1 MAKQN
6 FLAGGYYGKLGQ
18 TVGQR
23 WKNIRTIR
31 TYVIPHNPR
40 TAVQQA
46 NRGKFGDCVFYAQ
59 VANQMNFDATCFV
72 HESITKWNYR
82 MKTARSLQDLGLEE
96 LMRFPLYPTDFSV
109 PYLISGASVTRLI
122 DATHIEVTVEGTLPE
137 SKRVLNLILL
147 LPGTEDWK
155 DRLAIC
161 QGENTAANP
170 SVFTF
175 RLPEDLTLSDG
186 LQGRFVS
193 IDDTDSSTDLISS
206 SQIPIEIATT
216 DVHTFDTT
224 VTAISRQSDYFR
236 FTFAEPYNNGTNTV
250 SSVSLSCV
258 VKGAIVTLSAASPTL
273 INDNGYFALVVPFT
287 ASAGEEIPALPSGS
301 SLTIDSISSISALVE
316 ATAENVTESISDTSD
331 LVREFS
337 TFYDI
342 QNQLGNGYLRFKLDS
357 APTLQ
362 TAASVSAE
370 QKTNPCI
377 YWVTETEARAVS
389 VSGNYVRLAL
399 QAGSDGFSLA
409 MVGSYIK
416 PLSNIDVTANG
427 VTYRITSKE
436 YVYDTSGMNAVV
448 TTEAQSEMQDDR
460 IIMVLNTDSYEDVP
474 SITNVACNE
483 SGTVGVLMS
492 SGSYA
497 GRGTFSRVGSYEF
510 TSSECSITLLLSSV
524 SILQEGEV
532 GINFYPTP
540 FNLTLTQGG
549 KQFGIRVYNGDEAIL
564 VQNF

>member
-31 TYVIPHNPR
+31 TYVVPHNPR

-59 VANQMNFDATCFV
+59 VANQMNFNATCFV
-72 HESITKWNYR
+72 HESMTKWNYR
-82 MKTARSLQDLGLEE
+82 MKTARGLQDLGLEE

-109 PYLISGASVTRLI
+109 PYLISGASITRLI

-137 SKRVLNLILL
+137 TQRVLNLILL
-147 LPGTEDWK
+147 LPGSEDWK

-161 QGENTAANP
+161 QGENTATNP
-170 SVFTF
+170 TVFTF

-193 IDDTDSSTDLISS
+193 IDDTNSSTDLISS
-206 SQIPIEIATT
+206 SQISIEIATT

-236 FTFAEPYNNGTNTV
+236 FTFAEPYNNGTNAV
-250 SSVSLSCV
+250 SGVSLSCV
-258 VKGAIVTLSAASPTL
+258 VKGAIVTLSDSSPTL

-301 SLTIDSISSISALVE
+301 SLTIGSISSISALVE

-342 QNQLGNGYLRFKLDS
+342 QNQLGNGYLRFQLDS
-357 APTLQ
+357 TPTLQ
-362 TAASVSAE
+362 TATSVSAE

-377 YWVTETEARAVS
+377 YWVTETGARGVS

-436 YVYDTSGMNAVV
+436 YVYDTSSMNAVV
-448 TTEAQSEMQDDR
+448 TTEAQSTMEDDR
-460 IIMVLNTDSYEDVP
+460 IIIVLNIDSHEDVP
-474 SITNVACNE
+474 SITNVVCDE
-483 SGTVGVLMS
+483 SGTMGVLNS
-492 SGSYA
+492 GGSYA
-497 GRGTFSRVGSYEF
+497 GRGTFSSVGSYEF
-510 TSSECSITLLLSSV
+510 TSSECSITLLLSGV
-524 SILQEGEV
+524 SIIQEGEV
-532 GINFYPTP
+532 GTDFYPTP
-540 FNLTLTQGG
+540 LDLTLTQGG

-564 VQNF
+564 VENF

>member
-59 VANQMNFDATCFV
+59 VANQMNFNATCFV
-72 HESITKWNYR
+72 HESMTKWNYR
-82 MKTARSLQDLGLEE
+82 MKTARGLQDLGLEE

-122 DATHIEVTVEGTLPE
+122 DGTHIEVTVEGTLPE

-147 LPGTEDWK
+147 LPGSEGWK

-161 QGENTAANP
+161 QGENTVANP

-186 LQGRFVS
+186 LQGRFIS

-206 SQIPIEIATT
+206 NQLSIEIATT

-236 FTFAEPYNNGTNTV
+236 FTFAEPFNNGTNAV
-250 SSVSLSCV
+250 NGVSLSCV
-258 VKGAIVTLSAASPTL
+258 VKGAIVTLSIASPTL
-273 INDNGYFALVVPFT
+273 INDNGYFALIVPIS

-301 SLTIDSISSISALVE
+301 SLTIGSISSISALVE

-331 LVREFS
+331 LIREFS

-342 QNQLGNGYLRFKLDS
+342 QNQLGNGYLRFQLDS
-357 APTLQ
+357 TPTLQ
-362 TAASVSAE
+362 TVASVSAE
-370 QKTNPCI
+370 HKQNPCI
-377 YWVTETEARAVS
+377 YWTTETATRGVS

-399 QAGSDGFSLA
+399 QTGTEGFSLA

-416 PLSNIDVTANG
+416 PLSDIDVTANG

-436 YVYDTSGMNAVV
+436 YAYDTSGLNAVV
-448 TTEAQSEMQDDR
+448 TTEAQSEMQNDR
-460 IIMVLNTDSYEDVP
+460 IIMVLNVDTYEDVP
-474 SITNVACNE
+474 SITNVVCDE
-483 SGTVGVLMS
+483 SGTMGVLMS
-492 SGSYA
+492 GGSYA
-497 GRGTFSRVGSYEF
+497 GRGTFRSVGNYEF
-510 TSSECSITLLLSSV
+510 TSSECSITLLLSGV
-524 SILQEGEV
+524 SITREGEV
-532 GINFYPTP
+532 GTDFYPTP
-540 FNLTLTQGG
+540 LDLTLTQGG
-549 KQFGIRVYNGDEAIL
+549 KRFGIRVRNGDEAIL
-564 VQNF
+564 VQNI

>member
-72 HESITKWNYR
+72 HESMTKWNYR
-82 MKTARSLQDLGLEE
+82 MKTARGLQDLGLEE

-137 SKRVLNLILL
+137 AQRVLNLILL

-186 LQGRFVS
+186 LQGRFIS

-206 SQIPIEIATT
+206 SQIPIAIATT

-236 FTFAEPYNNGTNTV
+236 FTFTEPYNNGTNAV
-250 SSVSLSCV
+250 SGVSLSCV

-273 INDNGYFALVVPFT
+273 INDNGYFALVFPFT

-301 SLTIDSISSISALVE
+301 SLTIGSISSISALVE

-331 LVREFS
+331 LMREFS

-342 QNQLGNGYLRFKLDS
+342 QNQLGNGYLRFQLDS

-377 YWVTETEARAVS
+377 YWVTATGARAVS

-399 QAGSDGFSLA
+399 QSGSDGFSLA

-436 YVYDTSGMNAVV
+436 YVYDTSGLNAVV
-448 TTEAQSEMQDDR
+448 TTEAQSNMQDDR
-460 IIMVLNTDSYEDVP
+460 IIIVLNIDSYEDVP

-483 SGTVGVLMS
+483 SGRVGVLMS
-492 SGSYA
+492 DGTYA
-497 GRGTFSRVGSYEF
+497 GQGTFSSVGSYEF
-510 TSSECSITLLLSSV
+510 TSSECSITLLLSGV
-524 SILQEGEV
+524 SITQEGEV
-532 GINFYPTP
+532 GVNFYPTP
-540 FNLTLTQGG
+540 FDLTLTQGG
-549 KQFGIRVYNGDEAIL
+549 KQFGIRVYSGDEGIL
-564 VQNF
+564 VENI

>member
-72 HESITKWNYR
+72 HESMTKWNYR
-82 MKTARSLQDLGLEE
+82 MKTARGLQDLGLEE

-109 PYLISGASVTRLI
+109 PYLISGASITRLI
-122 DATHIEVTVEGTLPE
+122 DATHIEITVEGTLPE
-137 SKRVLNLILL
+137 AQRVLNLILL
-147 LPGTEDWK
+147 FPGTEDWK

-161 QGENTAANP
+161 RGKNTAANP

-175 RLPEDLTLSDG
+175 LAPEGLTLSDG

-236 FTFAEPYNNGTNTV
+236 FTFAEPYNDGTNAV
-250 SSVSLSCV
+250 SGVSLSCV

-273 INDNGYFALVVPFT
+273 INDNGYFALVFPFT

-301 SLTIDSISSISALVE
+301 SLTIGSISSISALVE
-316 ATAENVTESISDTSD
+316 ATVENVTESISDTSD
-331 LVREFS
+331 LIREFS

-342 QNQLGNGYLRFKLDS
+342 QNQLGNGYLRFQLDS

-377 YWVTETEARAVS
+377 YWVTETEARGVS

-436 YVYDTSGMNAVV
+436 YVYDTSGMSAVV
-448 TTEAQSEMQDDR
+448 TTETQSTMQNDR
-460 IIMVLNTDSYEDVP
+460 IIMVLNIDSYEDVP

-483 SGTVGVLMS
+483 SGKVGVLMS
-492 SGSYA
+492 NDTYA
-497 GRGTFSRVGSYEF
+497 GHGTFSRVGAYEF
-510 TSSECSITLLLSSV
+510 TSSECSITLLLSGV
-524 SILQEGEV
+524 TITREGEV
-532 GINFYPTP
+532 GVNFYPTP
-540 FNLTLTQGG
+540 FDLTLTQGG
-549 KQFGIRVYNGDEAIL
+549 KQFGVRVYNGDEAIL
-564 VQNF
+564 VENF